1 MAFKFW
7 RKLSL
12 RKKKKRAATQ
22 PVPRQGAPIPY
33 GENQFRLFMD
43 PHFDRNSE
51 DNLRWMA
58 EALRQ
63 ESFAAKTGANAC
75 RSPIARRPTRYLGV
89 MPQPELP
96 QPLSEAD
103 ELDMNSIA
111 RTPSSDRSQSGG
123 KTLCR
128 RRTTLVCGSAN
139 LQHRARFDLLPTL
152 EPRFLSSY

>member
-1 MAFKFW
+1 MGFW
-7 RKLSL
+7 KKLIL

-22 PVPRQGAPIPY
+22 PVPRQAAPMPY

-51 DNLRWMA
+51 ENLRWMA

-63 ESFAAKTGANAC
+63 ESFAAETGANAC
-75 RSPIARRPTRYLGV
+75 RSPIARRPTRYFGV

-96 QPLSEAD
+96 QPQSEAD
-103 ELDMNSIA
+103 ELEMNIA
-111 RTPSSDRSQSGG
+111 RTHSSDRSQSGG

-128 RRTTLVCGSAN
+128 RRTM
-139 LQHRARFDLLPTL
+139 
-152 EPRFLSSY
+152 